1 MERTFEETSEKSRT
15 GLLFYLFLFGVVMAY
30 FEAAIVVYLRQ
41 LYYPEG
47 FRFPLKVME
56 NHILLVEIGRE
67 AASIVMLLAVAL
79 IAGRSFYER
88 FAFFAIIFA
97 VWDIFYYIW
106 LKVLLGW
113 PEGLFDW
120 DILFLIPMPWIAP
133 VLSPVIVS
141 FCLIIGA
148 AFILKRLWSG
158 GVFAPNYREWSI
170 AVGGAFLILLSYIVD
185 QDAARGLA
193 LPGSYRW
200 DLLAVGVA
208 AGFYALARCLIR
220 TRKGEKSLE

>member
-1 MERTFEETSEKSRT
+1 MERTIEETSEKSRT
-15 GLLFYLFLFGVVMAY
+15 GLLFFLFLFGVVMAY
-30 FEAAIVVYLRQ
+30 FEAAVVVYLRQ

-47 FRFPLKVME
+47 FRFPLKVIE
-56 NHILLVEIGRE
+56 NHVLLVEIGRE

-158 GVFAPNYREWSI
+158 GVFAPNYREWAI
-170 AVGGAFLILLSYIVD
+170 AVGGAFLILLSYIID
-185 QDAARGLA
+185 QDAAQGLA

-200 DLLAVGVA
+200 SFLAVGVA

-220 TRKGEKSLE
+220 TRKGEKPLE